1 MKIDILSSN
10 QQIAKELKQALWAY
24 SDSIQ
29 EDNWSI
35 SCFVSEPAFLQAV
48 KQDHPDTVF
57 LNLNKTEK
65 GFLSLVQKL
74 HLASSQ
80 TLFVL
85 VGEKDK
91 QAYLAYR
98 LGAAYFIMPPF
109 SWKELERC
117 HERCKELHASH
128 QMDISFQ
135 LHRSTVTIALD
146 RLMYVQV
153 QRKQCNLYL
162 NSHQEP
168 FQVHCSLQ
176 NITKQLTD
184 SRFLHSFRSYVV
196 NMDYVKEFRATTILL
211 LNGTELPLT
220 KHRRGHL
227 LQQYKNYSL
236 SRAIYNNDTIAS
248 LIHYK
253 ERLQQALKTSHTCIF
268 EVELQKQRYTF
279 FENAEAIFGV
289 SDDVILADVASYA
302 KLAPNKYREAV
313 SAYFSHPA
321 DNEVIAQAFKEVLAG
336 RSVSYKA
343 RMKAG
348 NTQFVWCR
356 IDVQPFLRN
365 GIPVRMIGVITKL
378 YRNSWRRKNERTV
391 QYEKK

>member
-10 QQIAKELKQALWAY
+10 QQITEDLKQALWAY

-35 SCFVSEPAFLQAV
+35 SCFVSEPAFLQAI
-48 KQDHPDTVF
+48 KQNHPDTVF
-57 LNLNKTEK
+57 LNLKKTEK

-74 HLASSQ
+74 HLASAK

-85 VGEKDK
+85 VGHEDSE
-91 QAYLAYR
+91 AYLAYR
-98 LGAAYFIMPPF
+98 LGAAYFILPPF

-117 HERCKELHASH
+117 QERCRTLHASNPV
-128 QMDISFQ
+128 DIRVQ
-135 LHRSTVTIALD
+135 VHRFTANIALD
-146 RLMYVQV
+146 SLVYVRV
-153 QRKQCNLYL
+153 QRKRCNIYL
-162 NSHQEP
+162 HDKHEP
-168 FQVHCSLQ
+168 FPINCSLQ
-176 NITKQLTD
+176 NIAKQLTD
-184 SRFLHSFRSYVV
+184 NRFLHVFRSYIV
-196 NMDYVKEFRATTILL
+196 NMDYIKEFREADILL
-211 LNGTELPLT
+211 FDGTELPLA
-220 KHRRGHL
+220 KHKRGRL
-227 LQQYKNYSL
+227 LRQYKNYTL
-236 SRAIYNNDTIAS
+236 SHVIYNNDTIAS

-253 ERLQQALKTSHTCIF
+253 ERLQLALKTSHTCIF

-289 SDDVILADVASYA
+289 SDDVILSDVAAYA
-302 KLAPNKYREAV
+302 KLTPDKYRKAV

-321 DNEVIAQAFKEVLAG
+321 DNEVIARAFKEVLAG

-356 IDVQPFLRN
+356 IDVQPILRN

-391 QYEKK
+391 QHEKK